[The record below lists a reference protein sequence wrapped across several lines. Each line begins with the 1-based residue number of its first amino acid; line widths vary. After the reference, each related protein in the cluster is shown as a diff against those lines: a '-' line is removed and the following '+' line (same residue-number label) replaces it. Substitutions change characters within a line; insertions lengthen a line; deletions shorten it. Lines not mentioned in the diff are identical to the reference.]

1 MTGYSGGAV
10 SGTDGAEAKIT
21 RLLQFNGNP
30 GAKVVRVTF
39 EGEAAVALF
48 TVPHEGRRV
57 GMTAFI
63 TASSGDR
70 VDQAPDIEIRKG
82 FV

>member
-1 MTGYSGGAV
+1 M
-10 SGTDGAEAKIT
+10 SGTGDGAEAKIT

-39 EGEAAVALF
+39 EGNSAVALF
-48 TVPHEGRRV
+48 TVPHEGRRIA
-57 GMTAFI
+57 MTALI
-63 TASSGDR
+63 TASAGDR
-70 VDQAPDIEIRKG
+70 IDQAPDIEIRKG

>member
-1 MTGYSGGAV
+1 MK
-10 SGTDGAEAKIT
+10 GTNEGAESKIA

-39 EGEAAVALF
+39 EGEACVALF
-48 TVPHEGRRV
+48 TVPHEGRRI

-63 TASSGDR
+63 TAASDDR
-70 VDQAPDIEIRKG
+70 IPPDIDIRKG

>member
-1 MTGYSGGAV
+1 MSD
-10 SGTDGAEAKIT
+10 SDGAEAKIT

-39 EGEAAVALF
+39 EGEACVALF
-48 TVPHEGRRV
+48 TMPHEGRRI

-63 TASSGDR
+63 TASSEDR
-70 VDQAPDIEIRKG
+70 VDAAPDIDIRKG
-82 FV
+82 FIA

>member
-1 MTGYSGGAV
+1 M

-39 EGEAAVALF
+39 EGEACVALF
-48 TVPHEGRRV
+48 TIPHEGRRR

-63 TASSGDR
+63 TASSEYR
-70 VDQAPDIEIRKG
+70 VDSAPDIDIRKG
-82 FV
+82 FIA

>member
-1 MTGYSGGAV
+1 V
-10 SGTDGAEAKIT
+10 NGTDDGAESKIA

-39 EGEAAVALF
+39 EGGACVALF
-48 TVPHEGRRV
+48 TVPHEGRRI

-63 TASSGDR
+63 TAASDDR
-70 VDQAPDIEIRKG
+70 VPPDIEIRKG

>member
-1 MTGYSGGAV
+1 M
-10 SGTDGAEAKIT
+10 SGTSDGAEAKIT

-39 EGEAAVALF
+39 EGGAAVALF
-48 TVPHEGRRV
+48 TIPHEGRRI

-63 TASSGDR
+63 TASPEGR
-70 VDQAPDIEIRKG
+70 VDQAPDIDIRRG
-82 FV
+82 FVP

>member
-1 MTGYSGGAV
+1 M
-10 SGTDGAEAKIT
+10 SGTSDGAEAKIT

-39 EGEAAVALF
+39 EGDAAVALF
-48 TVPHEGRRV
+48 TIPHEGRRV

-63 TASSGDR
+63 TASSDDR
-70 VDQAPDIEIRKG
+70 IPPDLDIRTG
-82 FV
+82 FIA